1 MRAGVGRGAL
11 MLRDEM
17 GRVARGWRTWG
28 LKNLGCDCQVGW
40 EPLKDIGSDVRGSHF
55 KRIILDAV

>member
-1 MRAGVGRGAL
+1 MF
-11 MLRDEM
+11 RDEM